1 MGESVGV
8 AHVRTVRKL
17 VLLAALFGATVASAH
32 EIGTTRVNATFK
44 RDHTF
49 VVDVVASP
57 DAIKKRLHG
66 DAIEKHVFIA
76 FNGTRVTPHA
86 ELTPNGIHL
95 TGEIPARADAFTWR
109 YDLTYSSYVLMLE
122 NESHGAT
129 RQWLEGDGMSV
140 PFVLTRDV
148 VPPTRMQVIVQY
160 LTLGFTHIV
169 PRGLDHILFVL
180 GLFLLTTRV
189 KPLLAQVTSFTLAH
203 SITLGLTMY
212 GVVSLPSKIVE
223 PAIALS
229 IAYVAIE
236 NIVTNEL
243 KPWRVAIVFAFGLLH
258 GMGFAGVLRELG
270 LPRREFVT
278 ALVSFNAGVEGGQ
291 LFVIGIAAILF
302 ARKWRHRV
310 VVPASL
316 LIAATGL
323 FWTVQR
329 LIT

>member
-1 MGESVGV
+1 MG
-8 AHVRTVRKL
+8 RLTQQL
-17 VLLAALFGATVASAH
+17 
-32 EIGTTRVNATFK
+32 GTKPRQ
-44 RDHTF
+44 F
-49 VVDVVASP
+49 V
-57 DAIKKRLHG
+57 I
-66 DAIEKHVFIA
+66 
-76 FNGTRVTPHA
+76 
-86 ELTPNGIHL
+86 
-95 TGEIPARADAFTWR
+95 
-109 YDLTYSSYVLMLE
+109 
-122 NESHGAT
+122 
-129 RQWLEGDGMSV
+129 V
-140 PFVLTRDV
+140 PFDDDTLKAEARDFWE
-148 VPPTRMQVIVQY
+148 PAGIYRTKLSEFEDDMTQRMQVIVQY